1 MTERMMPFWSKAKIW
16 ETLSGS
22 GMSGLEEPY
31 YDSAEWFYDSAP
43 FIEVCQKN
51 MNDLYELYG
60 YPQTGEEVAWFI
72 NIDNWQV

>member
-1 MTERMMPFWSKAKIW
+1 MT
-16 ETLSGS
+16 
-22 GMSGLEEPY
+22 GLEEPY

-60 YPQTGEEVAWFI
+60 YPQTCEEIAWFI
-72 NIDNWQV
+72 NIDNWEV